1 MFPTEKQVGT
11 YFKNL
16 TENCTDL
23 NILLTQAQL
32 NLTNIFLATDKPVP
46 VEESLAGM
54 VLEGALGLA
63 LPEGKVFFSFVN
75 HMIEGA
81 KKMKEKVEEA
91 RRYLNLADKA
101 LAELTRPASEVST
114 AYANGALNITQ
125 TVNNISDK
133 IFKQKALAMHLG
145 EVFQQ
150 LRGVKTAEP
159 FFNSI
164 QWAIPPALV
173 ADKSE
178 DIRYIFQYILVR
190 LAVFRYVR
198 LNMHH
203 QSNPFELG
211 LTELLVTKIEPE
223 GISKSGCNYI
233 FNNLTRSFPSTN
245 STILPGRNVVPIRDY
260 YDMIDNWY
268 PDIDI
273 SGGSHEEL
281 VGIMGDP
288 KRRHFTAKMVM
299 IASGM
304 KKALPEVVMTPEFR

>member
-1 MFPTEKQVGT
+1 MFPTEKQVDT

-91 RRYLNLADKA
+91 RRYLKLADKA
-101 LAELTRPASEVST
+101 LADLTRPASEVST

-164 QWAIPPALV
+164 QWARPPALV

-198 LNMHH
+198 LNMHR

-273 SGGSHEEL
+273 SDGSHEEL